1 VRAADPDGS
10 IARHVDPARIIGCV
24 VYPAATLVEPG
35 VVHVMEGRRFTLG
48 ELDGATTP
56 RVQAIADAF
65 EHAGFKAPV
74 TADIRAEIWLKVWG
88 NLSFNPISALTH
100 ATLEDL
106 LRFPV
111 TRELCVEMMHEAE
124 SIANKLGVTFR
135 VGIEK
140 RIAGAERVGAHR
152 TSMLQDVEQG
162 KPIEIEALVGAVAEL
177 GRLTK
182 TPTPHIDSVYACAS
196 LLAATLKPG
205 EKLIIRRYTAWG
217 NRTGL
222 R

>member
-1 VRAADPDGS
+1 
-10 IARHVDPARIIGCV
+10 
-24 VYPAATLVEPG
+24 
-35 VVHVMEGRRFTLG
+35 
-48 ELDGATTP
+48 
-56 RVQAIADAF
+56 
-65 EHAGFKAPV
+65 
-74 TADIRAEIWLKVWG
+74 
-88 NLSFNPISALTH
+88 
-100 ATLEDL
+100 
-106 LRFPV
+106 
-111 TRELCVEMMHEAE
+111 MMHEAE

-205 EKLIIRRYTAWG
+205 EKLIIRR
-217 NRTGL
+217 
-222 R
+222 